1 MHLVELGLY
10 SFIYN
15 VLYSFLWGN
24 IGTYKDFMGIHGN
37 LMGLPGLIFTVA
49 GNFSAHRGSLE
60 DSVKAVVDT
69 MLPDYASKLTIFA
82 GDVPWMPWP
91 GGWEQ
96 RNLSPFSMV
105 TSRNHGDHLSLIHH
119 PISIIYIYPFSIWN
133 WNDHFAQWGLHD
145 GQIFLYSGDL
155 VVLGWTIKSNMLR
168 ETFQRSSKI
177 YTGYPPFRHCPWMRQ
192 AVKSI
197 WTKPMIS
204 WTLLPGGRSRLWSHG
219 DPPRPNVVNP
229 MP

>member
-1 MHLVELGLY
+1 MVIIWVSSIIQYLLY
-10 SFIYN
+10 
-15 VLYSFLWGN
+15 
-24 IGTYKDFMGIHGN
+24 
-37 LMGLPGLIFTVA
+37 
-49 GNFSAHRGSLE
+49 
-60 DSVKAVVDT
+60 
-69 MLPDYASKLTIFA
+69 
-82 GDVPWMPWP
+82 
-91 GGWEQ
+91 
-96 RNLSPFSMV
+96 
-105 TSRNHGDHLSLIHH
+105 
-119 PISIIYIYPFSIWN
+119 IYIYPFSIWN
-133 WNDHFAQWGLHD
+133 GNDHFAHWGLHD
-145 GQIFLYSGDL
+145 GQLFLYSGDL

-219 DPPRPNVVNP
+219 DLSRPNVVNP